1 MMTAQKAVDYYL
13 TNWLTVYH
21 RNPMRH
27 PVISFYGGEPL
38 LNYPLIQ
45 NVIGYIKEKY
55 PDIHPDYN
63 MTTNGTLLTE
73 QIGDFLVENNFSI
86 LFSLDGDKE
95 NHDRNRVKID
105 NTGSFDTAFR
115 NLQSFRDKYPSYKKI
130 GLSVSFDY
138 DTDLQKVANFVQEND
153 LFVVVANMISTLE
166 TDYYNKF
173 SAESINRFQKQLEKM
188 RKRYFDLAKT
198 KGILLST
205 ENLLLSLFGFGYI
218 EFSSHPILNQNRP
231 SFMPFTG
238 SCVPGE
244 KIYVTVD
251 GIFHAC
257 ERINPN
263 FPIGNVNDGL
273 DIEKIVDYINFYNE
287 ETRRCINCN
296 VTRFCDMCLA
306 KATNKNSINIAIE
319 DCHKKNEYV
328 KNMLVSYVD
337 IMEENPEQLDSVITN
352 YYEDLHKKIGNIFD

>member
-1 MMTAQKAVDYYL
+1 
-13 TNWLTVYH
+13 
-21 RNPMRH
+21 
-27 PVISFYGGEPL
+27 
-38 LNYPLIQ
+38 
-45 NVIGYIKEKY
+45 
-55 PDIHPDYN
+55 
-63 MTTNGTLLTE
+63 
-73 QIGDFLVENNFSI
+73 
-86 LFSLDGDKE
+86 
-95 NHDRNRVKID
+95 
-105 NTGSFDTAFR
+105 
-115 NLQSFRDKYPSYKKI
+115 
-130 GLSVSFDY
+130 
-138 DTDLQKVANFVQEND
+138 
-153 LFVVVANMISTLE
+153 
-166 TDYYNKF
+166 
-173 SAESINRFQKQLEKM
+173 
-188 RKRYFDLAKT
+188 
-198 KGILLST
+198 
-205 ENLLLSLFGFGYI
+205 
-218 EFSSHPILNQNRP
+218 
-231 SFMPFTG
+231 MPFTG

-352 YYEDLHKKIGNIFD
+352 YYEDLHEKIGNIFD